1 MIPFNRPHLTGNE
14 LRHIAQAH
22 KNGILAGNGVFTQK
36 CQAWI
41 ERNMDVKKALLT
53 HSCTAALEMAAILAD
68 IQPGDE
74 IIMTSYTFVSTAN
87 AFVLRG
93 GVPIFV
99 DIRPDTLN
107 IDEKL
112 IEAAITHRTKAI
124 VLVHYAGV
132 GCEMNSIMK
141 IARKHRLLVIEDAAH
156 AVRATYRGRE
166 LGSMGDLGTLSFH
179 ETKNVTSGEGG
190 ALLVNQKRL
199 LDRADII
206 WQKGTNRKAFEKG
219 LVAKYTWVDIG
230 SSFLPG
236 EIIAAFLWG
245 QLEKIET
252 IQRKRKQIWKKYHR
266 ELKNWA
272 EKQGVGQPF
281 VPEHCEQS
289 YHMYYLLM
297 PSIKARVRFIRYLKE
312 RGICAVFHYLP
323 LHLSPYARR
332 WGGET
337 GDCPVTES
345 VSDRLVRVPFYTGLT
360 QKDQD
365 RVIQSTQEFES

>member
-14 LRHIAQAH
+14 LRYIEQAH
-22 KNGILAGNGVFTQK
+22 KNGVLAGNGGFTQK

-41 ERNMDVKKALLT
+41 ERKMDVKKALLT

-112 IEAAITHRTKAI
+112 IEVAITHRTKAI

-166 LGSMGDLGTLSFH
+166 LGSIGDLGTLSFH

-190 ALLVNQKRL
+190 ALLVNQKSL

-245 QLEKIET
+245 QLEKIVT
-252 IQRKRKQIWKKYHR
+252 IQRKRKQLWERYHR

-272 EKQGVGQPF
+272 EKQGVWQPF

-297 PSIKARVRFIRYLKE
+297 PSIEARVRFIRYLKE

-345 VSDRLVRVPFYTGLT
+345 VSDRLVRLPFYTGLT

>member
-1 MIPFNRPHLTGNE
+1 MIPFNRPYLTGNE
-14 LRHIAQAH
+14 IPFLKEAYKKGQF
-22 KNGILAGNGVFTQK
+22 AGNGVFTQK

-41 ERNMDVKKALLT
+41 ERKMDVKKALLT
-53 HSCTAALEMAAILAD
+53 HSCTAALEMAAILAN

-112 IEAAITHRTKAI
+112 IEVAITHRTKAI

-141 IARKHRLLVIEDAAH
+141 IASKHRLLVIEDAAH

-166 LGSMGDLGTLSFH
+166 LGSIGDLGTLSFH

-252 IQRKRKQIWKKYHR
+252 IQRKRKQLWERYHR

-272 EKQGVGQPF
+272 EKQGVWQPF

-297 PSIKARVRFIRYLKE
+297 PSIEARVRFIRYLKE